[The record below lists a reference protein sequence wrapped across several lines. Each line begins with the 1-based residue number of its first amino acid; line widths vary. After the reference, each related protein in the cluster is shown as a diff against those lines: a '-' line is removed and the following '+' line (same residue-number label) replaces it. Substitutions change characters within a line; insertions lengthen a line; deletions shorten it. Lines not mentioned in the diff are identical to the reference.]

1 MEDDF
6 LGDQLGEEKAKLEEA
21 KKLLG
26 DLERDIVATK
36 ERIQVERDHHESL
49 LDQFEEIS
57 KDTTN
62 IMKENSAKVKKMWGQ
77 SKKDVKSLDKKRAIK
92 KNK

>member
-26 DLERDIVATK
+26 DLERHCSNKGAYSEPFGPVRRNLQGHHK
-36 ERIQVERDHHESL
+36 HHEGEQRQSQE
-49 LDQFEEIS
+49 DVRAVEEGCQ
-57 KDTTN
+57 
-62 IMKENSAKVKKMWGQ
+62 VVG
-77 SKKDVKSLDKKRAIK
+77 
-92 KNK
+92 